1 MPEDTENLKLQ
12 NARILP
18 LLTNS
23 MLKKTFNELHKSN
36 LQCNSTKTP
45 WVRFQS
51 ESWTTQQLINF
62 YYDNDPVQLE
72 NFKFVKEEEDDPS
85 FLERVTE
92 MFQSDTPN
100 PTDLE
105 IWLPKFIQM
114 QPTNSDVMYLFERF
128 EEQLSM
134 FFDADTKTD
143 FVVLIDA
150 DNNPRRPFI
159 RGPDMKLY
167 LFVKGRKMS
176 LQAGRGDAF
185 QVDAGLYLM
194 HLDKIEQNES
204 MKLQFEAIK
213 VYDKAKQMLEYEQV
227 LTILEK
233 LQQEECVEVLG
244 VSKLISYNLNKE
256 PVEWKNLEM
265 FSSLIGGF
273 KKEENENADSLSARM
288 IARIKKV
295 AAERSV
301 SET

>member
-1 MPEDTENLKLQ
+1 
-12 NARILP
+12 
-18 LLTNS
+18 
-23 MLKKTFNELHKSN
+23 
-36 LQCNSTKTP
+36 
-45 WVRFQS
+45 
-51 ESWTTQQLINF
+51 
-62 YYDNDPVQLE
+62 
-72 NFKFVKEEEDDPS
+72 
-85 FLERVTE
+85 
-92 MFQSDTPN
+92 
-100 PTDLE
+100 
-105 IWLPKFIQM
+105 
-114 QPTNSDVMYLFERF
+114 
-128 EEQLSM
+128 
-134 FFDADTKTD
+134 
-143 FVVLIDA
+143 
-150 DNNPRRPFI
+150 
-159 RGPDMKLY
+159 
-167 LFVKGRKMS
+167 
-176 LQAGRGDAF
+176 
-185 QVDAGLYLM
+185 M

-244 VSKLISYNLNKE
+244 VSKLISYNINKE

>member
-1 MPEDTENLKLQ
+1 
-12 NARILP
+12 
-18 LLTNS
+18 
-23 MLKKTFNELHKSN
+23 
-36 LQCNSTKTP
+36 
-45 WVRFQS
+45 
-51 ESWTTQQLINF
+51 
-62 YYDNDPVQLE
+62 
-72 NFKFVKEEEDDPS
+72 
-85 FLERVTE
+85 
-92 MFQSDTPN
+92 
-100 PTDLE
+100 
-105 IWLPKFIQM
+105 
-114 QPTNSDVMYLFERF
+114 
-128 EEQLSM
+128 
-134 FFDADTKTD
+134 
-143 FVVLIDA
+143 
-150 DNNPRRPFI
+150 
-159 RGPDMKLY
+159 
-167 LFVKGRKMS
+167 MS

-194 HLDKIEQNES
+194 HLDKIEQNEY

-213 VYDKAKQMLEYEQV
+213 VYDGAKQMLEYEQV

-244 VSKLISYNLNKE
+244 VSKLISYNINKE